1 MPTFT
6 QIGSAQVVGGGGAA
20 TIVFSSIPATFTDL
34 VIKLSARTTFAT
46 NGDLG
51 YMQFNST
58 TTGYSVKRL
67 AGDGSSAF
75 SSGGTEIYFRN
86 AGASDTASTFGN
98 VDIYIPNYAGSTQ
111 KSVSTDSV
119 NENNAT
125 LSYQQLSAGLSTL
138 TAAITQVTLYPNNGV
153 WAQYSTAYLYGVS
166 NA

>member
-6 QIGSAQVVGGGGAA
+6 QIGTAQVVGAGGSA
-20 TIVFSSIPATFTDL
+20 TIDFNTIPGTYTDL
-34 VIKLSARTTFAT
+34 ILKVSARTTFAT

-51 YMQFNST
+51 YVRFNGSAST
-58 TTGYSVKRL
+58 YSVKRL

-75 SSGGTEIYFRN
+75 SSGGSEIYFRN
-86 AGASDTASTFGN
+86 DGASDTASTFGN
-98 VDIYIPNYAGSTQ
+98 VDIYIPNYASSTQ
-111 KSVSTDSV
+111 KSVSLDSV

-125 LSYQQLSAGLSTL
+125 LAYTQLSAGLWTG